1 MNSRDIRRARRQ
13 SPKRNPDALE
23 ALLRRSERGE
33 LDFGDWPLPAPLNH
47 PINQRKERQ
56 Q

>member
-33 LDFGDWPLPAPLNH
+33 LDFGGWPLPKTMEH
-47 PINQRKERQ
+47 QKEKQ
-56 Q
+56 S